1 MSCAQVIHTDMET
14 PEIGKRRCIC
24 YLTKERGMGT
34 WYFKGKECDSQ
45 ENEKVNVWETN
56 VCWAT
61 GKQWGIE
68 GFGQTGLARFL
79 LIC

>member
-1 MSCAQVIHTDMET
+1 
-14 PEIGKRRCIC
+14 
-24 YLTKERGMGT
+24 MGT